1 MALSYVSLEEN
12 LRCSICLEIF
22 KDPVVLTCSHSFCR
36 ICIERTWNQKEIK
49 ECPMCRKKIKH
60 SLINNLVLKETCE
73 TFAQKKRRMEAQ
85 GVICLLHTDKQH
97 LFCVDDQ
104 QLVCL
109 QCVDEDH
116 QNHNFCS
123 ISKAAERQRVKPVY
137 LFHVFFWKDLLSKCI
152 FVTM

>member
-1 MALSYVSLEEN
+1 MALSHVSLEEN

-60 SLINNLVLKETCE
+60 SLINNLVLKETS
-73 TFAQKKRRMEAQ
+73 Q

-97 LFCVDDQ
+97 LFFLKQ
-104 QLVCL
+104 VC
-109 QCVDEDH
+109 CTA
-116 QNHNFCS
+116 
-123 ISKAAERQRVKPVY
+123 ISPKY
-137 LFHVFFWKDLLSKCI
+137 LLIIRIDRLA
-152 FVTM
+152 